1 MAAKIFIDTWGW
13 LTLHDKGERYHGQAT
28 QIYQQVIAQSGQVYT
43 TDYVLDE
50 TFTLF
55 FRRLPAP
62 RSEQSMKR
70 LIAAFSTSN
79 FHLIRINEER
89 FTQTEKLRSR
99 FLDKPLISFTD
110 LTSMVVMQELNITKI
125 LTEDAHFTHVGIDFQ
140 LLP

>member
-28 QIYQQVIAQSGQVYT
+28 QIYQQVVAQSEQVYT
-43 TDYVLDE
+43 TGYVLDE

-125 LTEDAHFTHVGIDFQ
+125 LTEDAHFTHVGIGFQ